1 MYWTADGQDHENG
14 LNLKKKIGL
23 IFSSL
28 SLLSVGELAKTLI
41 MVYFLLENSLDIFLL
56 VDDTLINCV
65 FFFYYD
71 SKRIS
76 GNCSFLVH
84 FKNMTGLFVGRA
96 YGLMGWLRPCIV
108 FLFQENHRKNK

>member
-1 MYWTADGQDHENG
+1 
-14 LNLKKKIGL
+14 
-23 IFSSL
+23 
-28 SLLSVGELAKTLI
+28 

-84 FKNMTGLFVGRA
+84 FKNMTGLFVGPGLRA
-96 YGLMGWLRPCIV
+96 YGLATPLHSFCFKRTIGKTNDQHCMEKTPRVVQELQIIFV
-108 FLFQENHRKNK
+108 FNLK